1 VYENG
6 RFMTT
11 PPNPWVVEW
20 GRVLSRRQV
29 RRMSRRFAGVGVGI
43 VPARLQE
50 IAAGRPIAD
59 DESTDL
65 NFALAATQILREQRL
80 AKFARGR
87 RRAMQWLILAGLV
100 PVTLNMLICMTYPFF
115 SLAQPASF

>member
-1 VYENG
+1 
-6 RFMTT
+6 MTT
-11 PPNPWVVEW
+11 PPNPWVSEW

-29 RRMSRRFAGVGVGI
+29 RRMSRRFAGVGLGI

-50 IAAGRPIAD
+50 IAAGQPIAD

-65 NFALAATQILREQRL
+65 NFALAATEILREQRL

-87 RRAMQWLILAGLV
+87 RRAMQWLIVAGLV
-100 PVTLNMLICMTYPFF
+100 LVTLNMLICMAYAFF
-115 SLAQPASF
+115 SPAQPASF

>member
-11 PPNPWVVEW
+11 PPNPWVGEW